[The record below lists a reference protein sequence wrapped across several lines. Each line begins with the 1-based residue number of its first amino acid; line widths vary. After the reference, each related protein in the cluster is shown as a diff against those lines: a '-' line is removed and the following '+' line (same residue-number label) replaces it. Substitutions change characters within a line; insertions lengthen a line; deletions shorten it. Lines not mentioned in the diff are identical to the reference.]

1 MSFITWN
8 WNAKEMPEVIGK
20 FGLGVQNEAGQNL
33 AEFCQENT
41 LVIANTLFQ
50 QHTRQLYTW
59 TSSGGRC
66 QSQTGYVLCSQKWKS
81 SIELAKT
88 RPGAG
93 CGSDHQLL
101 TAK

>member
-50 QHTRQLYTW
+50 QHKRQLYTW